1 MPLENHLNG
10 FPMILERCSPKL
22 KLGENEKGQRDFI
35 RYLPAQNRQIR
46 APRANSVAVLL

>member
-22 KLGENEKGQRDFI
+22 KLGENEKGPELSLKVVYEGI
-35 RYLPAQNRQIR
+35 K
-46 APRANSVAVLL
+46 VAYS